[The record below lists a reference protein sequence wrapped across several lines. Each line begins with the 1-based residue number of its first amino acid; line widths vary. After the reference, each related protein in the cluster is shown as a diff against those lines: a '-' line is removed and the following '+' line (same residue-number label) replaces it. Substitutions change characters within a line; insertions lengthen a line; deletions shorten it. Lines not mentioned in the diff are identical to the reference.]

1 MQILGLTGGIGS
13 GKSTVA
19 GIFRTLGVP
28 VYDSDQRAKE
38 LYFLPEVR
46 SQVEA
51 LLGKTAYKSATALNK
66 PHIRS
71 AIFADKNLREKINAI
86 IHPAVKK
93 DFELFKKQ
101 HKKEKYIVK
110 ESALLFEAG
119 IAASVDKILLVTTSP
134 ELRKARLKKRD
145 KLNEQEIEQV
155 LLSQAPDKE
164 KMKLSTW
171 VIENNEQKLLI
182 PQVLKIHEGF

>member
-51 LLGKTAYKSATALNK
+51 LLGKTAYKSATEINK
-66 PHIRS
+66 PYIRA
-71 AIFADKNLREKINAI
+71 AIFTDKSVREKINAI

-93 DFELFKKQ
+93 DFESFKKQ

-119 IAASVDKILLVTTSP
+119 IARSVDKILLVTASP
-134 ELRKARLKKRD
+134 ELRKARLLKRD
-145 KLNEQEIEQV
+145 KLNEKEIEQM

-164 KMKLSTW
+164 KIKLSTW

-182 PQVLKIHEGF
+182 PQVINIHEGF

>member
-19 GIFRTLGVP
+19 GIFSTLGVP

-38 LYFLPEVR
+38 LYFLPEIR

-66 PHIRS
+66 PYIRS
-71 AIFADKNLREKINAI
+71 AIFADKSMREKINAI

-93 DFELFKKQ
+93 DFESFKKQ
-101 HKKEKYIVK
+101 HIKEKYIIK

-119 IAASVDKILLVTTSP
+119 IAGSVDKILLVTTTP
-134 ELRKARLKKRD
+134 ELRKTRLQKRD
-145 KLNEQEIEQV
+145 KLNEKEIEQV
-155 LLSQAPDKE
+155 LVSQTPDKE
-164 KMKLSTW
+164 KIKLSTW

-182 PQVLKIHEGF
+182 PQVIKIHEGF